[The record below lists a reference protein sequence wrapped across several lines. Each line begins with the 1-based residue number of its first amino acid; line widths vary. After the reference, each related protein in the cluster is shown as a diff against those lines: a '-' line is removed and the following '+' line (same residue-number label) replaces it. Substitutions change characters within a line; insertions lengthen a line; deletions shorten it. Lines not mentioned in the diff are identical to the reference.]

1 MKEEPRPDS
10 RSSVTSAESDLSV
23 HDRHAAENKNNSSI
37 SNHNNNNNN
46 NSIKSSRSSQS
57 SASATVPGVKS
68 KLSFGI
74 SRLLDEPKKSEETGE
89 DSTDEEEEDEM
100 HEGSSSPVTRSGSS
114 HESSHHL
121 QHPLH
126 PESHNHHPHMPHAG
140 AGPMYSYSPA
150 FPWFGSYVGK
160 EGIPRE
166 SPVFFSVFLPLLSL
180 IQFKRREL
188 NPRKASLLIDFLWL
202 LK

>member
-23 HDRHAAENKNNSSI
+23 HDRHAAENRISSNSNNINS
-37 SNHNNNNNN
+37 NNNNNN
-46 NSIKSSRSSQS
+46 NSIKSARSSQS
-57 SASATVPGVKS
+57 SSSATVPSVKS

-74 SRLLDEPKKSEETGE
+74 SRLLDEPKKSEEAGA
-89 DSTDEEEEDEM
+89 DSTDEEEDEDEM

-114 HESSHHL
+114 HESSHHSL
-121 QHPLH
+121 HPLH
-126 PESHNHHPHMPHAG
+126 PDNHNHHPHLPHAG
-140 AGPMYSYSPA
+140 SGPMYSYSPA

-166 SPVFFSVFLPLLSL
+166 SPFLPLHS
-180 IQFKRREL
+180 FT
-188 NPRKASLLIDFLWL
+188 
-202 LK
+202 LKGEN